1 MSSSNITYISNFYSQ
16 EESIEMF
23 TKLSKCPF
31 KQPINKVWGKSYRP
45 LRKSSSYG
53 DMDLEY
59 EYSCHCELALP
70 WNRTMLKIKSD
81 VEKKTGFE
89 YNFVLL
95 NFYESVHAKIAVHK
109 DDEPSLD
116 QTVDI
121 ATLSFGACCD
131 MIFSKKGC
139 KSVRQAL
146 EADSLLLM
154 HDQKEWTHAIP
165 PSTLCERTSHK
176 SYFSPSL
183 VFFAAKLG

>member
-1 MSSSNITYISNFYSQ
+1 MSSPNITYISNFYSQ

-31 KQPINKVWGKSYRP
+31 KQPIIKVWGKSYRP
-45 LRKSSSYG
+45 LRKSCSYG

-59 EYSCHCELALP
+59 EYSGHCELPQP

-95 NFYESVHAKIAVHK
+95 NFYESGHAKIGAHK
-109 DDEPSLD
+109 GAKPSLD
-116 QTVDI
+116 QSVDI
-121 ATLSFGACCD
+121 ATLSFGACRD
-131 MIFSKKGC
+131 MIFSKKGY

-146 EADSLLLM
+146 EAGSLLLI
-154 HDQKEWTHAIP
+154 HDQKE
-165 PSTLCERTSHK
+165 
-176 SYFSPSL
+176 
-183 VFFAAKLG
+183 

>member
-1 MSSSNITYISNFYSQ
+1 MFHYKSIAQVVKLFAMSSPNITYISNFYSQ

-31 KQPINKVWGKSYRP
+31 KQPIIKVWGKSYRP
-45 LRKSSSYG
+45 LRKSCSYG

-59 EYSCHCELALP
+59 EYSGHCELALP

-81 VEKKTGFE
+81 VEKKTEFE

-95 NFYESVHAKIAVHK
+95 NFYESANAKIDAHK
-109 DDEPSLD
+109 DDEPFLD

-121 ATLSFGACCD
+121 ATLSFGACRD

-139 KSVRQAL
+139 KSVRQAM
-146 EADSLLLM
+146 EAGSLLL
-154 HDQKEWTHAIP
+154 
-165 PSTLCERTSHK
+165 
-176 SYFSPSL
+176 
-183 VFFAAKLG
+183 